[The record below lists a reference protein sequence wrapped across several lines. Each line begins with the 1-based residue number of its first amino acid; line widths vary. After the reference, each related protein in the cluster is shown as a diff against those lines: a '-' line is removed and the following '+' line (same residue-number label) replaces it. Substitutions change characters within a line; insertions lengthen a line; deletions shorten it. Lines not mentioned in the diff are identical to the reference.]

1 MAFNPTPKQLTAIK
15 ALVFV
20 LALLP
25 FLRMAWLVAQGVPV
39 EPLEFLTRGTG
50 DWTCISCAS
59 RSP

>member
-1 MAFNPTPKQLTAIK
+1 MAFNPSTRQVGAIK

-20 LALLP
+20 LALLS

-50 DWTCISCAS
+50 DW
-59 RSP
+59 R